1 MMTDAHM
8 WASLRDGVE
17 ETRVKIRPA
26 VRWAQGLAVA
36 SVCTLKKTSAEKES
50 VAAVAGATEFRRIKS
65 RNCAQTKEL
74 RSPSSLRR

>member
-36 SVCTLKKTSAEKES
+36 SVCTLKKMSAYFVAQPGWTSAFGFGD
-50 VAAVAGATEFRRIKS
+50 VRVGCQA
-65 RNCAQTKEL
+65 L
-74 RSPSSLRR
+74 SS